1 MNILVT
7 GAAGYVGSICA
18 QVLIERGLRVVALDN
33 LMEGHRQAVPEQAVF
48 VDCDLGDRQR
58 LGPVF
63 STHRLDAVMHFAG
76 EALVE
81 KSVREP
87 STFYAA
93 NVACGVNLLDA
104 MIRHGVKDFIFSS
117 TAAVYGEPETVPI
130 PEDHPKRPINPYGR
144 TKLLFEQILEDYRR
158 DTGLRFVSLRYFNA
172 AGASAERGEDHRKES
187 HLIPRLLQVAL
198 GQRENFQ
205 VNGTDYPTP
214 DGTCVRDYVHILDIA
229 EAHLLA
235 LEQIERVSGQAFNVG
250 NNRGYSV
257 REVLEAARRITART
271 IPSVETPRRPGD
283 PATLVASSEKLR
295 RDLGWSPGH
304 SELQIILESA
314 WKWKLEFPH
323 GYDSVRQASAR
334 VSTNT

>member
-1 MNILVT
+1 M
-7 GAAGYVGSICA
+7 
-18 QVLIERGLRVVALDN
+18 
-33 LMEGHRQAVPEQAVF
+33 
-48 VDCDLGDRQR
+48 
-58 LGPVF
+58 
-63 STHRLDAVMHFAG
+63 
-76 EALVE
+76 
-81 KSVREP
+81 
-87 STFYAA
+87 
-93 NVACGVNLLDA
+93 
-104 MIRHGVKDFIFSS
+104 
-117 TAAVYGEPETVPI
+117 
-130 PEDHPKRPINPYGR
+130 
-144 TKLLFEQILEDYRR
+144 
-158 DTGLRFVSLRYFNA
+158 
-172 AGASAERGEDHRKES
+172 
-187 HLIPRLLQVAL
+187 AL
-198 GQRENFQ
+198 GQRENFP